1 MPTDDAGGDVG
12 VDVGGLVLAAADGDA
27 GSWKAL
33 VDRFSGLVWSVARGH
48 GLASADAEEVFQTT
62 WLRFAE
68 HIGRLKEPDRA
79 GAWLATT
86 ARHECLRLARART
99 RLDLTGDLDVLPPQ
113 VDDRSPERAVVESEE
128 TAAELERLRGLW
140 ECFQELPARC
150 LRLLRVLLATPPPSY
165 AEIAEALDMPIGSI
179 GPTRARCLGRLRDL
193 LSERGIT
200 GVTSV
205 TRVTSVTDVAGIRD
219 ATGVTGV
226 VEEAG
231 HG

>member
-1 MPTDDAGGDVG
+1 M
-12 VDVGGLVLAAADGDA
+12 LAAADGDA